1 MNKFLNIIRTI
12 LLPILFV
19 SLTFVACEGPAGA
32 DGATGANGPQ
42 GPAGPAGPSGAEQCG
57 VCHNNASSLFG
68 KQVQWGESVHGMGEA
83 FDEGYRTTCAGCH
96 SSQGFNE
103 IIKTGADTTKV
114 GFFDAATIN
123 CRTCHKVHTKYN
135 DSDWELTF
143 TSPFALRDARTGED
157 KNVDLKTG
165 NLCGKCHQARTTTPV
180 LDLTTPDKEV
190 TITSLRFG
198 PHYGPMANVFSGKGA
213 YQIPGSINYPSGN
226 VHANI
231 QKTCVSCHMADGSL
245 PIISGHT
252 MRMATEAE
260 EGVTPTQKVAPCIP
274 CHSEVKTKFNDKEG
288 LYEELKADLKA
299 IEDILIAKGWLDPVT
314 HYFKATTAAPIKTT
328 TLNAAA
334 MYNYKIMS
342 YDKSMGIHNPKYMKA
357 FIKNTLE
364 HLKK

>member
-1 MNKFLNIIRTI
+1 MNRFLNFLRIAF
-12 LLPILFV
+12 LPILFL
-19 SLTFVACEGPAGA
+19 SLIAACEGPE
-32 DGATGANGPQ
+32 
-42 GPAGPAGPSGAEQCG
+42 GPAGPAGAAGAKGDKGDPGASASAQCG
-57 VCHNNASSLFG
+57 VCHNNAADLFG
-68 KQVQWGESVHGMGEA
+68 IQTQWSESVHGTGEA

-103 IIKTGADTTKV
+103 IIKTGADTTKT
-114 GFFDAATIN
+114 GFYDAATIN
-123 CRTCHKVHTKYN
+123 CRTCHKIHSKY
-135 DSDWELTF
+135 DATDFEFTF
-143 TSPFALRDARTGED
+143 NSGFALRDVRTGED

-165 NLCGKCHQARTTTPV
+165 NLCGKCHQSRTTTPV

-198 PHYGPMANVFSGKGA
+198 PHYGPMANVFAGKGA
-213 YQIPGSINYPSGN
+213 YQIPGSLSYPTSN
-226 VHANI
+226 VHAGI
-231 QKTCVSCHMADGSL
+231 AKTCVTCHMADGSL
-245 PIISGHT
+245 TIISGHT
-252 MRMATEAE
+252 MRMATEPE
-260 EGVTPTQKVAPCIP
+260 EGVTPTQKVAPCVP
-274 CHSEVKTKFNDKEG
+274 CHSEVKTKFNDKDG
-288 LYEELKADLKA
+288 VYEELKANLKE

-357 FIKNTLE
+357 VIKNTLE